1 MKVPPSLGGKSF
13 DPEAYLS
20 KKQQEVE
27 NYLVEKRRP
36 WHASETD
43 LAVRRSIEP
52 LLVLDDTP
60 SECAR
65 HRWSCPTRL
74 IDESR

>member
-65 HRWSCPTRL
+65 HRWSCPTRR